1 MKILQ
6 ENLEKDIAE
15 KIFKNEFA
23 SFEEVEAYIIAELEK
38 AWITSKVL
46 MQVQPL
52 KVSSKNTD
60 MYEYLRICIVSFRG
74 AIDFTLITS
83 DIDEAY
89 NILKNMRDNFV
100 EDAGQKS
107 IAAFINI
114 VENNWGSFD
123 QEGIERIIHA
133 LLESKKHLWEAHWF
147 QYESSDLQIL
157 EGSREIL
164 VHIQIIDTFTQETIN
179 KFIST
184 GILLQEEWAG
194 SGSRTLFA
202 QNTSWA
208 QESTHSLGQ

>member
-1 MKILQ
+1 
-6 ENLEKDIAE
+6 
-15 KIFKNEFA
+15 
-23 SFEEVEAYIIAELEK
+23 
-38 AWITSKVL
+38 

-114 VENNWGSFD
+114 VENN
-123 QEGIERIIHA
+123 
-133 LLESKKHLWEAHWF
+133 
-147 QYESSDLQIL
+147 
-157 EGSREIL
+157 
-164 VHIQIIDTFTQETIN
+164 
-179 KFIST
+179 
-184 GILLQEEWAG
+184 
-194 SGSRTLFA
+194 
-202 QNTSWA
+202 
-208 QESTHSLGQ
+208 